1 MVIILLAADKNKR
14 VIGIMKDELNETIM
28 KEFAGHCLKMFS
40 EKKESDKVEKQ
51 KLKGPRNGNQRI
63 NQV

>member
-1 MVIILLAADKNKR
+1 
-14 VIGIMKDELNETIM
+14 MKDELNETIM

-63 NQV
+63 NQVWWLWILFEITYCFKVI